1 MLKSSLC
8 DHSDGWTFVKRTIAI
23 IGARKDVAGI
33 QSDERNKQVIFKNC
47 LPFTDCTSE
56 TNNTKIDN
64 ARDLHVVIPIINLTE
79 YSNIPKKI
87 LGGLLHFC
95 RKKPNA
101 TIADSKLFKFKGYR
115 SNPTFKILK

>member
-8 DHSDGWTFVKRTIAI
+8 DHSDGWAFVKRTIAI

-64 ARDLHVVIPIINLTE
+64 ASDLHVVIPIINLIE
-79 YSNIPKKI
+79 YSNIPKK
-87 LGGLLHFC
+87 H
-95 RKKPNA
+95 
-101 TIADSKLFKFKGYR
+101 
-115 SNPTFKILK
+115 